1 VARGTITSVFLIV
14 AAAVAFG
21 ACVGDDPDTSPPSG
35 GDGGS
40 SSSGGPAVDN
50 LVVGGGFENG
60 CGEPVFYSNGGP
72 LVSFS
77 EFGRSGAK
85 ACKVCRAADSA
96 EPSLY
101 LYARLDLR
109 PNAGEVYSVSAFVRR
124 APGAE
129 TNGDN
134 QISISGIDPGGSVM
148 EDNKTGANGPK
159 IIGDV
164 WAIAEATWTVAQD
177 GADSVRVDFGIPQA
191 AEGNCF
197 LVDDLVVVRK
207 K

>member
-1 VARGTITSVFLIV
+1 MA

-21 ACVGDDPDTSPPSG
+21 GCVGDDPDTSPAPVS
-35 GDGGS
+35 DGGT
-40 SSSGGPAVDN
+40 SSSGGQAGDN
-50 LVVGGGFENG
+50 LVEGGGFENG
-60 CGEPVFYSNGGP
+60 CGEPVFASNGGP
-72 LVSFS
+72 LTSFT
-77 EFGRSGAK
+77 EFGKTGAK
-85 ACKVCRAADSA
+85 ACKVCRATGSA

-109 PNAGEVYSVSAFVRR
+109 PKAGEVYAVSAFVRR

-129 TNGDN
+129 TNGDT
-134 QISISGIDPGGSVM
+134 QISISGIDVGGSVM
-148 EDNKTGANGPK
+148 EGNKTGANGPK
-159 IIGDV
+159 IIGDE
-164 WAIAEATWTVAQD
+164 WKPAEVTWTVAQD